1 MAKWKEIEE
10 IKVKKDKV
18 KKQTKKEQKEEIDN
32 SVSAIDILSIYD
44 GTHKSQFAPLVKIHY
59 ERLIAAEEAKDSAKI
74 LTTQYELDRLLN
86 LIIEE
91 KKRNNKEK

>member
-10 IKVKKDKV
+10 IKV

-59 ERLIAAEEAKDSAKI
+59 ERLIAAEEAKDSATI
-74 LTTQYELDRLLN
+74 LTAQFELDRLLN
-86 LIIEE
+86 LILEE
-91 KKRNNKEK
+91 KKRNNKGK

>member
-10 IKVKKDKV
+10 IKV

-59 ERLIAAEEAKDSAKI
+59 DRLMEATEAKNSAKI
-74 LTTQYELDRLLN
+74 LTSQFELDRLLQ
-86 LIIEE
+86 LVLEE
-91 KKRNNKEK
+91 KKRNNQEKK

>member
-10 IKVKKDKV
+10 IKV

-32 SVSAIDILSIYD
+32 SVSVIDILSIYD

-74 LTTQYELDRLLN
+74 LTSQFELDRLLN
-86 LIIEE
+86 LILDE
-91 KKRNNKEK
+91 KKRNNKGK

>member
-1 MAKWKEIEE
+1 MAKWKEIKE
-10 IKVKKDKV
+10 IKVV
-18 KKQTKKEQKEEIDN
+18 KQTKQQQKEEIEN

-59 ERLIAAEEAKDSAKI
+59 ERLIAAEEAKDSATI
-74 LTTQYELDRLLN
+74 LTSQFELDRLLQ
-86 LIIEE
+86 LVLDE